1 MTGLPEVMT
10 FADARELDEWLP
22 AHPDRTEGV
31 WLRIARAGSGATT
44 VTYPE
49 AVEVALCH
57 GWIDGK
63 RTSGDK
69 AGYYRQL
76 LTPRRRRSR
85 WSRINRDKA
94 TALIAA
100 GRMRPAGLREVER
113 AEADGRWAAAYASP
127 ASAEVPGDLA
137 AALAAEPAAQTA
149 FAGLDGRNRYAVL
162 YRVAEAK
169 RPDTRA
175 RRIEQLVAML
185 ARGETIY
192 PRRQS

>member
-1 MTGLPEVMT
+1 MTILPEVLT
-10 FADARELDEWLP
+10 FADARELDEWLA

-63 RTSGDK
+63 RTSGDE

-113 AEADGRWAAAYASP
+113 AKADGRWDAAYAG
-127 ASAEVPGDLA
+127 ARAATVPDDLQR
-137 AALAAEPAAQTA
+137 ALDADPEARA
-149 FAGLDGRNRYAVL
+149 FF
-162 YRVAEAK
+162 
-169 RPDTRA
+169 
-175 RRIEQLVAML
+175 
-185 ARGETIY
+185 
-192 PRRQS
+192 